1 MDGKRDHR
9 VSRNIGV
16 DLTPLRVS
24 TQYRRLYIAGFVTAL
39 GSQATYVAVPF
50 QLRLLTHS
58 TLDVGSLGL
67 AELLPLIVF
76 GLYGGVLADR
86 LNRRR
91 LIISMEQVLLIS
103 TAVLFVNAL

>member
-1 MDGKRDHR
+1 MGGNRDRR
-9 VSRNIGV
+9 VNRKIGV

-58 TLDVGSLGL
+58 TLDVGSIGWWNCCPWSSSDCTV
-67 AELLPLIVF
+67 ASSRT
-76 GLYGGVLADR
+76 D
-86 LNRRR
+86 
-91 LIISMEQVLLIS
+91 
-103 TAVLFVNAL
+103 